1 VNASPV
7 VKRLG
12 DEIYVSWPGHLT
24 VQFGHFLDGRWG
36 LMAEVS
42 VLSGE
47 LGELGWGQVLL
58 ISNES
63 RGKFTKRLDKDVAAL
78 FDRACREAVALYR
91 RPPEWQR
98 ITPTTQGAVP
108 WLWTDWIPANQTTVL
123 YGDGD
128 SGKSLLALS
137 LALCAL
143 AKLPLAGEWPIAYME
158 SVLYVDYESTA
169 EEHSHRLALL
179 ARALEVP
186 TVEGLHHLQAAR
198 PLPELGEFI
207 RAQQQRTKA
216 GLVILDSLG
225 AACAGE
231 PESALAA
238 ISALNTLRQLGPTCT
253 RLVLAHVSKAD
264 AAQSGTARKAYGSVY
279 VRNLPRANV
288 EVRRN
293 EAEIGGLG
301 ITLRVEKNN
310 LLHHKPAP
318 IGLTLAVTDD
328 GMAWQRAAPSGGAGN
343 LRSRLLGALPVA
355 ADDARTVKSLAD
367 SLHADPKTLQ
377 RTLERMADD
386 NLARRVGLGG
396 KGKGQEALWIRV
408 APTTDA
414 DPDVAGTPWEDD
426 LPPPREDR
434 R

>member
-1 VNASPV
+1 MNASPV

-58 ISNES
+58 ISSES

-78 FDRACREAVALYR
+78 FDRACREAVAFYR
-91 RPPEWQR
+91 KPPEWQL

-253 RLVLAHVSKAD
+253 RLVLAHISKAD

-293 EAEIGGLG
+293 EVVIDGLS

-328 GMAWQRAAPSGGAGN
+328 GMAWQRATPAGGSGSIRG
-343 LRSRLLGALPVA
+343 RLLGILPTA
-355 ADDARTVKSLAD
+355 PDDARTAKELAEAVRVDSETVSRVLRRLAD
-367 SLHADPKTLQ
+367 DGLT
-377 RTLERMADD
+377 
-386 NLARRVGLGG
+386 RRVRVGG
-396 KGKGQEALWIRV
+396 TGKGQESLWIRV
-408 APTTDA
+408 DTTRTDYPDSTRTPLDDDPT
-414 DPDVAGTPWEDD
+414 
-426 LPPPREDR
+426 PP
-434 R
+434 

>member
-7 VKRLG
+7 VKRFG

-78 FDRACREAVALYR
+78 FDRACREAVAFYR
-91 RPPEWQR
+91 KPPEWQL

-198 PLPELGEFI
+198 PVPELGEVI

-293 EAEIGGLG
+293 EAAIDGLS

-310 LLHHKPAP
+310 LLHHKPVP
-318 IGLTLAVTDD
+318 IGLTLAVTDE
-328 GMAWQRAAPSGGAGN
+328 GMAWQRAAPSGGAGS
-343 LRSRLLGALPVA
+343 LRGRLLGVLPVA
-355 ADDARTVKSLAD
+355 ADDATTVKSLAD
-367 SLHADPKTLQ
+367 TLHADPKTLQ

-396 KGKGQEALWIRV
+396 RGKGQETSWIRIDPK
-408 APTTDA
+408 ADSYTDST
-414 DPDVAGTPWEDD
+414 PTPWEDD
-426 LPPPREDR
+426 PTPP
-434 R
+434 